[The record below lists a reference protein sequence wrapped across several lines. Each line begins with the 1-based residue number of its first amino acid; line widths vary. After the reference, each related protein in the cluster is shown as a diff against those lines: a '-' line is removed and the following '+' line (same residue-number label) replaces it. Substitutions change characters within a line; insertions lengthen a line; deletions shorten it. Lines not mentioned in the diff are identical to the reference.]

1 MHHIWKLI
9 LIGSI
14 LLNLIAIW
22 GFFHYIK
29 YGGSPLGEL
38 KRKLTGT
45 TKQTAPQIPYLE
57 DNKKIIAEIAEG
69 KVDSNRIVFFG
80 ASITRRWDFERH
92 FPKIN
97 LINRGVGGQ
106 LVPSMM
112 ARFKRDVLDLK
123 PKAVI
128 IKFCSINIRPHMP
141 LSVLKDDMMMMVQL
155 ARANQIIPIV
165 STIIPSAKPE
175 ATIGDFSVIGTLN
188 QFNDWVRQYAEE
200 NSLHMIDF
208 AEAIGDENGFLPR
221 DCSVDPVHVN
231 DKGYLLLANAARA
244 VIDKVLGAE

>member
-38 KRKLTGT
+38 KRKLTGS
-45 TKQTAPQIPYLE
+45 TKQVTPKIPYLD
-57 DNKKIIAEIAEG
+57 DNNRIIAKIADGEE
-69 KVDSNRIVFFG
+69 DSIRIVFFG
-80 ASITRRWDFERH
+80 ASITRRWDFEKY
-92 FPKIN
+92 FPNIN
-97 LINRGVGGQ
+97 LVNRGVGGQ

-112 ARFKRDVLDLK
+112 ARYKRDVIDLQ

-141 LSVLKDDMMMMVQL
+141 LSVLQDDMMMMVQL
-155 ARANQIIPIV
+155 AQANQIIPIV
-165 STIIPSAKPE
+165 STIIPSGKPE
-175 ATIGDFSVIGTLN
+175 ATIGDFSVVGTLN
-188 QFNDWVRQYAEE
+188 QFNDWVRQYAAE
-200 NSLHMIDF
+200 NTLDMIDF
-208 AEAIGDENGFLPR
+208 AKAIGDEKGFLPR

-231 DKGYLLLANAARA
+231 DKGYLILTEAAQP
-244 VIDKVLGAE
+244 VIDKVLGLK